1 MTANIKPLLLNS
13 LPDSFLLS
21 GIFRKRRLQQSLLP
35 PYRNPLLKS
44 SLLSS
49 LRNFLN
55 DDISLHIQGSYGS
68 LIYHSHHHLIH
79 TRRCEKRIL
88 PVKFQKPVY
97 YQFSFKNLKEKKARN
112 GPFQRVFLGI
122 LPVKLR
128 YYQLSFKTT
137 GAQTHVNWSRRDSN
151 SPHSDCEPDSLP
163 DEIRPQL

>member
-55 DDISLHIQGSYGS
+55 DDIALHIQGSYGS

-79 TRRCEKRIL
+79 TRRYEKRIL
-88 PVKFQKPVY
+88 PVKFQKV
-97 YQFSFKNLKEKKARN
+97 EVKKAQNAKKAKR
-112 GPFQRVFLGI
+112 I
-122 LPVKLR
+122 LPVNFQNNNKLKKNIAKKGNR
-128 YYQLSFKTT
+128 TLDLHFTRVSLYQLSYF
-137 GAQTHVNWSRRDSN
+137 GADL
-151 SPHSDCEPDSLP
+151 E
-163 DEIRPQL
+163 

>member
-21 GIFRKRRLQQSLLP
+21 GIFRKRRLLQSLLR

-68 LIYHSHHHLIH
+68 LIYHSYHHLIH
-79 TRRCEKRIL
+79 TRRYEKRIL
-88 PVKFQKPVY
+88 PVKFQEPVY
-97 YQFSFKNLKEKKARN
+97 YQFSSKNFKRKRPKN
-112 GPFQRVFLGI
+112 GPFLRIFLGI
-122 LPVKLR
+122 LPVKFQ

-137 GAQTHVNWSRRDSN
+137 NVNYQF
-151 SPHSDCEPDSLP
+151 L
-163 DEIRPQL
+163 

>member
-1 MTANIKPLLLNS
+1 MTANIKPQRLNS

-79 TRRCEKRIL
+79 TRRYEKRIL
-88 PVKFQKPVY
+88 PVKFQKVEVKKSPKCKKK
-97 YQFSFKNLKEKKARN
+97 QKE
-112 GPFQRVFLGI
+112 
-122 LPVKLR
+122 
-128 YYQLSFKTT
+128 YYQLTFKTT
-137 GAQTHVNWSRRDSN
+137 TN
-151 SPHSDCEPDSLP
+151 SKK
-163 DEIRPQL
+163 I